1 MLAAKLVVV
10 GGDAQQAEID
20 LKLPLLVGRGRD
32 VALTVPH
39 ALVSRRH
46 CEIIERNG
54 RLVVRDL
61 GSLNGTFVNN
71 QRIETEQVLEPD
83 QLLTLGTVTFRAVY
97 RVNSES
103 AEEMATADTATL
115 SGAQTVSSLQA
126 GSGQRGKSAV
136 PMAAPW
142 LATENASPSKV
153 ANANHLSPPV
163 SSDSGSQKLTIPLD
177 SFQAGPDEE
186 TLPQDPHELEASDS
200 SIGSFFGKIPR

>member
-46 CEIIERNG
+46 CEIIERTG

-71 QRIETEQVLEPD
+71 QRIETEQILEPD

-97 RVNSES
+97 RVSDVPSE
-103 AEEMATADTATL
+103 ELATADTTTL
-115 SGAQTVSSLQA
+115 SGIQTVSSLHSE
-126 GSGQRGKSAV
+126 GGQQIESSL

-142 LATENASPSKV
+142 LATEDSDYNEAANSKQ
-153 ANANHLSPPV
+153 HLPPV
-163 SSDSGSQKLTIPLD
+163 SSDSGSQILTIPLD
-177 SFQAGPDEE
+177 SFQAAPDEE
-186 TLPQDPHELEASDS
+186 TLPQEPHELEAGDS
-200 SIGSFFGKIPR
+200 SIGSFFGKLPR